1 MPQPFE
7 QTILKECIIVSK
19 EIGDKFILAK
29 NRDRA
34 YKPKLE
40 IVHEI
45 VNGVEIAYLHDMI
58 TDWSEG
64 LNEFGIGAVNSALLV
79 GHDEVEKKLVKK
91 KGKPGPDGDKMR
103 NIISQK
109 TLKEALKSC
118 LTYTGSSKL
127 SLKGHTFISSPKHM
141 VSVESTSMHK
151 PDVKLHNTEHPIV
164 RTNHGHMFTDAGYTH
179 GEKYLS
185 SKMRKISAEKTV
197 DKVSDWTEIA
207 QAMRKEFFPKESQ
220 LNMRRQSDS
229 MFTSSQTIM
238 NLTDRILEVEYFESK
253 VEQFVGINN
262 KLPKGYTPKI
272 EIRVKKLS

>member
-1 MPQPFE
+1 MKKTPIQ
-7 QTILKECIIVSK
+7 ECIIVSK
-19 EIGDKFILAK
+19 EVGDKFILAK

-40 IVHEI
+40 IVHTI
-45 VNGVEIAYLHDMI
+45 VDGMEIAYLHDLV

-64 LNEFGIGAVNSALLV
+64 MNANGIGVVNAALLV
-79 GHDEVEKKLVKK
+79 GHDEAEKKLVKK
-91 KGKPGPDGDKMR
+91 VGKPGPDGDKMR
-103 NIISQK
+103 TIIKQP
-109 TLKEALKSC
+109 TLKDALKAT
-118 LTYTGSSKL
+118 LTYKGKSKL

-141 VSVESTSMHK
+141 ISVESTSKHK
-151 PDVKLHNTEHPIV
+151 PDVKLHNTESPVV

-185 SKMRKISAEKTV
+185 SKMRKVSAEKTV

-207 QAMRKEFFPKESQ
+207 AAMRKEFFPKESQ
-220 LNMRRQSDS
+220 LNMRRQAKD

-253 VEQFVGINN
+253 VESFEGVRTE
-262 KLPKGYTPKI
+262 LPDGYEPKI
-272 EIRVKKLS
+272 QIRVKKLP

>member
-1 MPQPFE
+1 MNFVGNQ
-7 QTILKECIIVSK
+7 LVECVIVSK
-19 EIGDKFILAK
+19 EINDKFILAK

-45 VNGVEIAYLHDMI
+45 VNGVEVAYLHDMI

-109 TLKEALKSC
+109 TLKDALKSC
-118 LTYTGSSKL
+118 LTYTGNSSL

-141 VSVESTSMHK
+141 ISVESTSKHK
-151 PDVKLHNTEHPIV
+151 PDVKLHNIEHPIV
-164 RTNHGHMFTDAGYTH
+164 RTNHGHMFTDAGYTY

-197 DKVSDWTEIA
+197 DKVEDWTQIA

-220 LNMRRQSDS
+220 LNMRRQTKS

-238 NLTDRILEVEYFESK
+238 NLTDRILEIEYFADK
-253 VEQFVGINN
+253 VEEFVGINN
-262 KLPKGYTPKI
+262 KLPEGYTPKI
-272 EIRVKKLS
+272 QIRVRKLS

>member
-1 MPQPFE
+1 MDFLDKQN
-7 QTILKECIIVSK
+7 LVECIIVSK
-19 EIGDKFILAK
+19 EVNDKFILAK

-45 VNGVEIAYLHDMI
+45 INGVEVAYLHDLI

-64 LNEFGIGAVNSALLV
+64 LNEFGIGAVNAALLV
-79 GHDEVEKKLVKK
+79 GHDEAEKKLVKK

-103 NIISQK
+103 HIISQK

-118 LTYTGSSKL
+118 LSYTGDSKL

-141 VSVESTSMHK
+141 ISVESTSMHK
-151 PDVKLHNTEHPIV
+151 PDVKLHNILHPVV

-185 SKMRKISAEKTV
+185 SKMRKITAEKTV
-197 DKVSDWTEIA
+197 DKVSDWTQIA

-238 NLTDRILEVEYFESK
+238 NLTDRILEVEYFADK
-253 VEQFVGINN
+253 VEEFIGVNN

-272 EIRVKKLS
+272 QIRVKKLS

>member
-1 MPQPFE
+1 MKFLPE
-7 QTILKECIIVSK
+7 QNLIECVIVSK
-19 EIGDKFILAK
+19 EINDKFILAK

-34 YKPKLE
+34 YRPKLE
-40 IVHEI
+40 IVHELI
-45 VNGVEIAYLHDMI
+45 DGVEVAYLHDMI

-79 GHDEVEKKLVKK
+79 GHDEAEKKLVKK
-91 KGKPGPDGDKMR
+91 KGKAGPDGDKMR
-103 NIISQK
+103 HIISQK
-109 TLKEALKSC
+109 TLKDALKSC
-118 LTYTGSSKL
+118 LTYTGASKL

-141 VSVESTSMHK
+141 ISVESTSMHK
-151 PDVKLHNTEHPIV
+151 PDVKLHNIEHPIV

-197 DKVSDWTEIA
+197 DKVEDWKEIA

-220 LNMRRQSDS
+220 MNMRRQAKS

-238 NLTDRILEVEYFESK
+238 NLTDRILEIEYFADK
-253 VEQFVGINN
+253 VEAFMGINN
-262 KLPKGYTPKI
+262 KLPEGYQPKI
-272 EIRVKKLS
+272 RIEVKKL